1 MAYSFTILPADFH
14 TRTEQKNT
22 IMNLLPYENT
32 EINSPL
38 SKEEIKAVL
47 ESNLDWTDGFE
58 VMYIKYSS
66 KEYEGYVNEDTF
78 SLRRVLK
85 HGRNSFIPIVT
96 GTISR
101 NTDGSSRI
109 ELKIRLHKFVSRF
122 LIGVT
127 LFSLLLF
134 LAPMLGSSSTK
145 ESQKEHLMEFSTIDE
160 ALAEKIVNNS
170 DGKPKP
176 VPLNWNFLYFL
187 TIPYFLSTLLFNN
200 EAIKVKRKLNSILKA
215 NNRNTI
221 DT

>member
-1 MAYSFTILPADFH
+1 
-14 TRTEQKNT
+14 
-22 IMNLLPYENT
+22 MNLLPYENT
-32 EINSPL
+32 QINSPL

-47 ESNLDWTDGFE
+47 ESNLDLTDGFE

-85 HGRNSFIPIVT
+85 HGRNSFIPIAT
-96 GTISR
+96 GTISK

-109 ELKIRLHKFVSRF
+109 ELKTRLHKFVSRF